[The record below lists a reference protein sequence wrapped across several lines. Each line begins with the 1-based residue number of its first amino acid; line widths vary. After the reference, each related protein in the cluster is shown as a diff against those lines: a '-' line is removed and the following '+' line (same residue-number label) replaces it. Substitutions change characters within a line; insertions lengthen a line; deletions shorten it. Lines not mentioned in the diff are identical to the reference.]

1 MLPHLW
7 QRRFHCTINVCGV
20 PAKLCLW
27 KISSLHYIWCF
38 YLKISFFME
47 INLQESADWFK
58 LMNEIPNLWGNII
71 LCEKCLF
78 CINFICL
85 MTIVSESIWPLWYR
99 TSYKQHTFSAI
110 RYQKRKMPWIRGW
123 FHDKILA
130 ELLKTFNHK
139 KSHTNLETNI
149 MSNER
154 NFWKRWIL
162 SPKITALKHN
172 ENDFFRQHLPCEY

>member
-85 MTIVSESIWPLWYR
+85 MTISSQGISPLISDEVQ
-99 TSYKQHTFSAI
+99 TT
-110 RYQKRKMPWIRGW
+110 
-123 FHDKILA
+123 L
-130 ELLKTFNHK
+130 
-139 KSHTNLETNI
+139 
-149 MSNER
+149 
-154 NFWKRWIL
+154 
-162 SPKITALKHN
+162 
-172 ENDFFRQHLPCEY
+172 FFRHPISEKKDALNTRLVSWQNINWIPENFQS

>member
-85 MTIVSESIWPLWYR
+85 ITISSQGISPLISDEVQ
-99 TSYKQHTFSAI
+99 TT
-110 RYQKRKMPWIRGW
+110 
-123 FHDKILA
+123 L
-130 ELLKTFNHK
+130 
-139 KSHTNLETNI
+139 
-149 MSNER
+149 
-154 NFWKRWIL
+154 
-162 SPKITALKHN
+162 
-172 ENDFFRQHLPCEY
+172 FFRHPISEKKDALDTRLVSWQNINWIPENFQS